1 MKLNF
6 LFGAVLVFV
15 TQACTPKKTE
25 IKGNKF
31 DIEQFNKYKVD
42 LKEEYKDFK
51 IEEQKERTID
61 FIKVYFRNDSLY
73 SKYEYSIKYETEF
86 FDFAN
91 GQYNNVFYSELIHFE
106 KSNEIDSVIKYI
118 KEHNTIDPN
127 NLKLHRIYRVGVNTI
142 ICVNYSGFDIAT
154 YEDFLMKEFNNSLN
168 IEVINPSY

>member
-6 LFGAVLVFV
+6 LLWAVLIFA
-15 TQACTPKKTE
+15 TQACTPQTND
-25 IKGNKF
+25 IKQNKF

-42 LKEEYKDFK
+42 LKEEYRDFK

-61 FIKVYFRNDSLY
+61 FIKMYFRSDSLY

-86 FDFAN
+86 FALAK
-91 GQYNNVFYSELIHFE
+91 GQYNSVFYSELIHFE
-106 KSNEIDSVIKYI
+106 KSNEIDNVIKYI

-127 NLKLHRIYRVGVNTI
+127 NLKLHRIFRVGENTI
-142 ICVNYSGFDIAT
+142 ICVNYSGFDIAN
-154 YEDFLMKEFNNSLN
+154 YENFLMKEFNKSLN